1 MSDFATLIDRLDGPA
16 SRVRWRDGAW
26 SDAELGARVRAFAD
40 ALDAA
45 GARRIAS
52 RLDNG
57 PDWLALDLAI
67 RRLGCVHVPLPTFFS
82 PAQTMHA
89 LSGSGADALV
99 LPANASRP
107 DTCAA
112 APAVA
117 LGDTLTLLRLSPPPV
132 ALPAGTATIT
142 YTSGTTGTPK
152 GVCLD
157 AAALYAVAASLAD
170 AAAPLS
176 PTRHLCLMPLSTL
189 LENVAGVYAA
199 LIAGADI
206 AVPPLAE
213 IGYTGAAGLDVPT
226 LLACLHRY
234 RPESAILLPQL
245 LLALVMAA
253 EQGATLPDSLKFL
266 AVGGGRVGPTLIA
279 RAEALGLPVFEGY
292 GLSECASVVCLN
304 RPGARRAGSVGK
316 PLPHAT
322 VTVRDGELFVAGVR
336 CLGYLGDET
345 SSGDGAF
352 SNGML
357 LNGMFLNSVFSNG
370 MVATGDMGHIDA
382 DGFVHIT
389 GRKKNVFITSFG
401 RKVSPEWVESELLQH
416 PAFAQAVV
424 HGEAL
429 PFNVAIVWP
438 RRADLD
444 DDALRRALHEINRG
458 LPDYAQVRD
467 VVRAD
472 APFSFADGLSTS
484 NGRPR
489 RDAILARYRDA
500 VASRYADASTATV
513 SPSSLSGVDA

>member
-16 SRVRWRDGAW
+16 SRVRWCDGAW

-40 ALDAA
+40 TLDVA

-67 RRLGCVHVPLPTFFS
+67 RRLGRVHVPLPTFFS

-89 LSGSGADALV
+89 LGGSGADVLV

-107 DTCAA
+107 EAFAA

-117 LGDTLTLLRLSPPPV
+117 LGDALTLLRLSSAPI

-199 LIAGADI
+199 LISDAEI

-226 LLACLHRY
+226 LLACLQRY

-253 EQGATLPDSLKFL
+253 ERGASLPESLKFL
-266 AVGGGRVGPTLIA
+266 AVGGGRVGPALIA
-279 RAEALGLPVFEGY
+279 RAEALGLPVYEGY

-345 SSGDGAF
+345 SSGDGT
-352 SNGML
+352 L
-357 LNGMFLNSVFSNG
+357 SNG
-370 MVATGDMGHIDA
+370 MVATGDDTLCKGMVATGDLGHIDA

-401 RKVSPEWVESELLQH
+401 RNVSPEWVESELLQH
-416 PAFAQAVV
+416 PAFAHAVV
-424 HGEAL
+424 HGEAR

-467 VVRAD
+467 IVRAD

-489 RDAILARYRDA
+489 RDAILARYRAAVDA
-500 VASRYADASTATV
+500 RYADASASTTAF
-513 SPSSLSGVDA
+513 PLSSLSGVDA

>member
-1 MSDFATLIDRLDGPA
+1 VSDFATLIDRLDGLA

-67 RRLGCVHVPLPTFFS
+67 RRLGHVHVPLPTFFS

-107 DTCAA
+107 DMFAA
-112 APAVA
+112 APAVT
-117 LGDTLTLLRLSPPPV
+117 LGDALTLLRLSPPPI

-176 PTRHLCLMPLSTL
+176 PTRHLCLIPLSTL

-253 EQGATLPDSLKFL
+253 EQGAALPESLKFL
-266 AVGGGRVGPTLIA
+266 AVGGGRVGPALIA
-279 RAEALGLPVFEGY
+279 RAEALGLPVYEGY

-304 RPGARRAGSVGK
+304 RPGARRAGSVGT
-316 PLPHAT
+316 PLPHAA

-336 CLGYLGDET
+336 CLGYLGEDDT
-345 SSGDGAF
+345 AGSA
-352 SNGML
+352 L
-357 LNGMFLNSVFSNG
+357 SNG
-370 MVATGDMGHIDA
+370 MVATGDIGHIDA

-401 RKVSPEWVESELLQH
+401 RNVSPEWVESELLQH

-424 HGEAL
+424 HGEAR
-429 PFNVAIVWP
+429 PFNLAIVWP

-472 APFSFADGLSTS
+472 APFSFADGLLTS

-500 VASRYADASTATV
+500 VASRYADTSTTTV
-513 SPSSLSGVDA
+513 FPSSLSGVDA

>member
-1 MSDFATLIDRLDGPA
+1 MSDFATLIEALDRPA
-16 SRVRWRDGAW
+16 PRVRWRDGAW
-26 SDAELGARVRAFAD
+26 TDAELGARVRAFAD
-40 ALDAA
+40 AIERAD
-45 GARRIAS
+45 ARRIAS

-67 RRLGCVHVPLPTFFS
+67 RRLGRVHVPLPTFFS
-82 PAQTMHA
+82 QAQTMHA
-89 LSGSGADALV
+89 LTGSGADALV
-99 LPANASRP
+99 LSANASRP
-107 DTCAA
+107 DAFAA
-112 APAVA
+112 APAIA
-117 LGDTLTLLRLSPPPV
+117 LGDALTLLRLSPKPT

-157 AAALYAVAASLAD
+157 ADALYTVAASLAD

-226 LLACLHRY
+226 LLACLHRH

-253 EQGATLPDSLKFL
+253 EQGASLPDSLKFL
-266 AVGGGRVGPTLIA
+266 AVGGGRVGPALIA
-279 RAEALGLPVFEGY
+279 RADALGLPVYEGY

-304 RPGARRAGSVGK
+304 RPDARRAGSVGK

-322 VTVRDGELFVAGVR
+322 VTVRDGELFVAGVC
-336 CLGYLGDET
+336 CLGYLGEDDT
-345 SSGDGAF
+345 VGDA
-352 SNGML
+352 L
-357 LNGMFLNSVFSNG
+357 SNG
-370 MVATGDMGHIDA
+370 MVATGDLGHIDA

-401 RKVSPEWVESELLQH
+401 RNVSPEWVESELLQH

-424 HGEAL
+424 HGEAR

-438 RRADLD
+438 RRTDLD
-444 DDALRRALHEINRG
+444 DDALRQALQEINRG

-500 VASRYADASTATV
+500 VASRYADAPTANV
-513 SPSSLSGVDA
+513 SPSSLSGADA